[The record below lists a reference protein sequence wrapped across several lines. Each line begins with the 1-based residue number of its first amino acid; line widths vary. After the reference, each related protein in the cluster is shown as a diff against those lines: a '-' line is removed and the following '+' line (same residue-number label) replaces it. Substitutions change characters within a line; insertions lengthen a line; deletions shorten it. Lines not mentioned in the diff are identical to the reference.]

1 MSNFTLTIKQKILL
15 QLFRFDGRDLDNK
28 FDMPFGLTQE
38 GIANALGI
46 SRAHACVELHHLGDR
61 LIDKTQGHVTNAPN
75 TRTVYFLTS
84 DGRREAQKLHD
95 KAKANSF
102 DIGSIFIE
110 RPYVKAGNRN
120 ATTRMVKD
128 KLQEAIDYINEFE
141 RLSAKG
147 ECKEGLYRIFLTLQE
162 AEKLI
167 AYSEFEERRSRAQ
180 T

>member
-1 MSNFTLTIKQKILL
+1 MSNFKLTVKQKILL

-46 SRAHACVELHHLGDR
+46 SKAHASIELHHLGEG
-61 LIDKTQGHVTNAPN
+61 LIGTTRGHVANAPSI
-75 TRTVYFLTS
+75 RTVYFLTS
-84 DGRREAQKLHD
+84 DGRRKAQELHNE
-95 KAKANSF
+95 AKANSF

-128 KLQEAIDYINEFE
+128 KLQEAIDYIDEFE

-147 ECKEGLYRIFLTLQE
+147 IYREGLYRIFLTLQE
-162 AEKLI
+162 AERLI
-167 AYSEFEERRSRAQ
+167 AYSETEKYRS
-180 T
+180 

>member
-1 MSNFTLTIKQKILL
+1 MSNFKLTVKQKILL

-46 SRAHACVELHHLGDR
+46 SRAHASIEIHHLGEG
-61 LIDKTQGHVTNAPN
+61 LIGTTQGHVANVPSI
-75 TRTVYFLTS
+75 RTIYFLTS
-84 DGRREAQKLHD
+84 DGRREARELHD

-110 RPYVKAGNRN
+110 RPHTKAGNRN

-128 KLQEAIDYINEFE
+128 KLQEAIDYIDEFE

-167 AYSEFEERRSRAQ
+167 VYGE
-180 T
+180 TNWY